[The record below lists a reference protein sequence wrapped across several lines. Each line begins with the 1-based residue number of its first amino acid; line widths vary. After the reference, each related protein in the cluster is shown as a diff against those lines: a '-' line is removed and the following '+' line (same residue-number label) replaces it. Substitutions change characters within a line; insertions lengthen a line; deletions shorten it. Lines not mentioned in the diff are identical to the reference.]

1 MTRTSQR
8 GFSLVE
14 ITVVLAVVA
23 GLLLIVYSMIDETL
37 RATMFNESHNDLTI
51 LTQRAVNAL
60 QLELAQSRQV
70 FQEDADGAAYR
81 AALHMPAG
89 YARSS
94 NTLLPILHADPTRSP
109 ASANAAIRSTGKPML
124 L

>member
-60 QLELAQSRQV
+60 QLEVAQSRQV

-81 AALHMPAG
+81 AALRSPGG
-89 YARSS
+89 YARWS
-94 NTLLPILHADPTRSP
+94 NTVPPIRHADATLAP
-109 ASANAAIRSTGKPML
+109 
-124 L
+124 